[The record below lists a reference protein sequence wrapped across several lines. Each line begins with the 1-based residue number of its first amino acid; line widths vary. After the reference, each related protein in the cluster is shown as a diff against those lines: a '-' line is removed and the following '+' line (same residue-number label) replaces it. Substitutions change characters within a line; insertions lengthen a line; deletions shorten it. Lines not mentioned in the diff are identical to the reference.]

1 MIWNTATLIRSN
13 RAGASGSRWT
23 AAWLAWVLF
32 CFLIGSSPIL
42 NADAMGCDVKD
53 YKAGIGPTATVERDS
68 VTIGWGQAAGTAR
81 ASFVIENGQ
90 PLIREL
96 DVRAQNGTWQ
106 TVARNLVPEFEVT
119 SGIRRISNQQ
129 LAPLIKELH
138 EEITPELIER
148 EKWQAFW
155 DAPLLV
161 PGTTTR
167 ARPGAPGEANARN
180 PGLPRKPEEI
190 RRATATYDASSCR
203 LKTDGERLEITFPG
217 LSLGIF
223 SGELRF
229 TVYSGTN
236 LLRMEAIAR
245 TDQPSV
251 AYKYDAGLDGFSTDL
266 TSRVAWRD
274 TANEPQEY
282 RFGGLRNE
290 HRVGLK
296 ARNRILVAEG
306 KGASIATFP
315 PPHSFFFAREIE
327 TNLGY
332 VWYRKDTETRFGIG
346 VRQPDHEARGEYEQ
360 NFALYNAP
368 PGTWQRMAVYFY
380 LSPGTEESARE
391 GALAFTHNDHFKPL
405 PEYKVMVNH
414 LHTRFTEQLRA
425 DGSLDGF
432 TQELAALKAMGVNIV
447 GLSDFH
453 DDLHKYDPG
462 PLRLQDQHDY
472 ALAAAKAS
480 DYDFLVLPWEEADSF
495 GGHQN
500 LAWPHNV
507 YFTYERK
514 PGQPLSEDIPP
525 YGKVYHVGNAE
536 DFQRMLDD
544 ENGYWFYAHQRT
556 KGSTGYPDATINTP
570 AVRNDR
576 NLGLSFKPGMGM
588 DLSQPRQCEWRC
600 FDALDM
606 MNNAIAN
613 SGLRPKYMFADI
625 DTYRKAP
632 EDDLYPQFPVTYLK
646 IERLPRADQ
655 DWTPILSTMRN
666 GQSFVTTGEVLIT
679 NYAVGGSGD
688 QRTINADV
696 EWTFPLEFV
705 EIVWGEGKK
714 VDRQLIRATDLLP
727 FGSKHFSIPFNAA
740 GRAWVRFSVWD
751 SAADGAFVQPQWL
764 WPKRTQ

>member
-1 MIWNTATLIRSN
+1 MMSRSN
-13 RAGASGSRWT
+13 GADASRRRWSG
-23 AAWLAWVLF
+23 AWLACGFLY
-32 CFLIGSSPIL
+32 FLIGSSLIL
-42 NADAMGCDVKD
+42 HAEAIVCDLTD
-53 YKAGIGPTATVERDS
+53 YKAGIGPTAAVQGESLTV
-68 VTIGWGQAAGTAR
+68 TWGQSGGTAR
-81 ASFVIENGQ
+81 AIFAIQNGQ

-96 DVRAQNGTWQ
+96 SVRAQNGTWR
-106 TVARNLVPEFEVT
+106 TLARNLVPEFEVT
-119 SGIRRISNQQ
+119 SGVRRISNQQ
-129 LAPLIKELH
+129 LAPLTKELH
-138 EEITPELIER
+138 EKITPELVER
-148 EKWQAFW
+148 EKWQVFW

-161 PGTTTR
+161 PGTAPR
-167 ARPGAPGEANARN
+167 ARPTAPGESDSRN

-190 RRATATYDASSCR
+190 RRATATYHATGCR
-203 LKTDGERLEITFPG
+203 LKTDGARLEITFPG
-217 LSLGIF
+217 MSMGIF
-223 SGELRF
+223 AGDLRF
-229 TVYSGTN
+229 TVYSGTT
-236 LLRMEAIAR
+236 LLRMEAIAK
-245 TDQPSV
+245 TDEASV

-274 TANEPQEY
+274 TADEPQQY
-282 RFGGLRNE
+282 RFGGVSNE

-306 KGASIATFP
+306 KSASIATFP

-346 VRQPDHEARGEYEQ
+346 VLQPDHEAPGEYEQ

-380 LSPGTEESARE
+380 LSQGTEESARD
-391 GALAFTHNDHFKPL
+391 GALAFTHHDHFRPVAG
-405 PEYKVMVNH
+405 YKVMVNH
-414 LHTRFTEQLRA
+414 LHTRFTEQIRA
-425 DGSLDGF
+425 QGSLDGF

-462 PLRLQDQHDY
+462 PLRFQDQHDY

-480 DYDFLVLPWEEADSF
+480 DYDFLVLPWEEAGSF

-507 YFTYERK
+507 YFTFERK
-514 PGQPLSEDIPP
+514 PGQPFSEDIAP
-525 YGKVYHVGNAE
+525 YGNVYHLGNSE
-536 DFQRMLDD
+536 DFQRMI
-544 ENGYWFYAHQRT
+544 ESERGFWFYAHQRT
-556 KGSTGYPDATINTP
+556 KGSTGYPDATLNTSL
-570 AVRNDR
+570 VRNDH

-588 DLSQPRQCEWRC
+588 DLSQARQCEWRC

-646 IERLPRADQ
+646 IARLPRADQ
-655 DWTPILSTMRN
+655 DWSPVLTAMRD
-666 GQSFVTTGEVLIT
+666 GQSFVTTGEVLIS
-679 NYAVGGSGD
+679 NYAVEGSGER
-688 QRTINADV
+688 RTITADV
-696 EWTFPLEFV
+696 AWTFPLEFV
-705 EIVWGEGKK
+705 EVVWGDGKK
-714 VDRQLIRATDLLP
+714 VDRQIIRATDLAP

-740 GRAWVRFSVWD
+740 GRAWVRFAVWD
-751 SAADGAFVQPQWL
+751 SATDGAFVQPQWL
-764 WPKRTQ
+764 WPTRHEQAPGG